1 MNFDLESEYSHP
13 GTKWSQ
19 YYSLQYQ
26 VAASSVVTV
35 PVVAVPVVTTGC
47 EITNAN
53 AG

>member
-1 MNFDLESEYSHP
+1 MVTVLLVTVP
-13 GTKWSQ
+13 
-19 YYSLQYQ
+19 